1 MARQAEGPR
10 QGRQG
15 AGVVVDYQKVRQV

>member
-1 MARQAEGPR
+1 VARQAEGPR

-15 AGVVVDYQKVRQV
+15 AGVVVDNQQVSQV